1 VEALTGFLAELNEL
15 KRQSTALTPSLAGS
29 IFGFAWHRILDGQ
42 EVGQAALE
50 VTARA
55 IASARLGGIDE
66 YSLEQAGLNVPVILS
81 IFERSF
87 DAVSAPIE
95 TVLRNRLRGS
105 LSNPRPA
112 PVQPLAPFILNLI
125 GQPRAGATRPGRA
138 RIVMLPAES
147 HADHCAM
154 VALYSVLLAPRF
166 GSDIAQ
172 PFLAALIHHA
182 HNAWLPDA
190 GFTGEEMLGDYLNE
204 AIAALRRKALS
215 QLPVQLRE
223 RTQTALESISL
234 IDTPEARTFHAADVL
249 DRVLQMRWY
258 EQAARFTLKFALD
271 DMELVHAGPVQSF
284 HREVLREAGLC

>member
-1 VEALTGFLAELNEL
+1 METLTALLAELNEL
-15 KRQSTALTPSLAGS
+15 KRQSTPLTSSLAQS
-29 IFGFAWHRILDGQ
+29 IFAFAWHRILDGQ
-42 EVGQAALE
+42 EIGHVALE

-55 IASARLGGIDE
+55 VVAARLGGIDE
-66 YSLEQAGLNVPVILS
+66 YSLEEAGIHEPVIRS

-95 TVLRNRLRGS
+95 PVLRNKLRGS
-105 LSNPRPA
+105 LSNPHSA
-112 PVQPLAPFILNLI
+112 PVQPLVPFILNLM

-154 VALYSVLLAPRF
+154 VALYSVLLAPRY
-166 GSDIAQ
+166 GADIAQ

-190 GFTGEEMLGDYLNE
+190 GFTGEEMLGDHLNE
-204 AIAALRRKALS
+204 VIAALRNKALS
-215 QLPVQLRE
+215 QLPVRLRE
-223 RTQTALESISL
+223 RTQTALESVSL
-234 IDTPEARTFHAADVL
+234 ADTPEARTFHAADVL